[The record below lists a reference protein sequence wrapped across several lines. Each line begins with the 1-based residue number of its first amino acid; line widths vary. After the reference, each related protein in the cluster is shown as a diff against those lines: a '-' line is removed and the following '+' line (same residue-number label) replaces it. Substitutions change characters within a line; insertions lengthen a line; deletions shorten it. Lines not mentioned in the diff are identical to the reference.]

1 MEYPKEL
8 HENHNEL
15 PFLVERMKIGKMEKL
30 VPNLKDKKGYG
41 VRIKTLNQASRHGL
55 KLKKVHRVIEFQHSN
70 WMKPYIMLNTR
81 LRTAAKE
88 KDFFKLMNNSMFG
101 KTIENIIGYEAS
113 DKSRAICQVCYETK
127 L

>member
-1 MEYPKEL
+1 MEYPNEL

-15 PFLVERMKIGKMEKL
+15 PFLAERMKIGKMEKL
-30 VPNLKDKKGYG
+30 VPNLKDKKGYA

-70 WMKPYIMLNTR
+70 WMKPYIMLNIR

-101 KTIENIIGYEAS
+101 KTIENIIGYEARA
-113 DKSRAICQVCYETK
+113 RAICQVCYETK